1 MKDKVIKLALIGFGN
16 VGRALAELLVRKKE
30 WLVKR
35 GLNLSVT
42 YIISRKGGVYDP
54 EGIDLDKLGSFVK
67 HGKKLFEYSLGGSH
81 DLSFD
86 LMIKRGDFDTLVEM
100 SPTDTTTGGPA
111 MYHITSVL
119 ERGKNVV
126 TANKGPILLKY
137 RELKELSDLK
147 GGFLGIGCTTG
158 GSLPSVTAGTY
169 DSAGSEILSIEGIL
183 NGTTNYILNLME
195 NEGLSYENALK
206 ATQDTGLAE
215 RDPSKD
221 VGGWDTAT
229 KLLILS
235 NSLMNSDLSLDDIQ
249 VKGIEGITPKD
260 IQDAAKKGK
269 RYKLIGKA
277 EKVKGTVKASVTLQT
292 IGSDNFLFGIE
303 GSGKA
308 VLYKTDILGE
318 LLVASSAS
326 GPSYAAASL
335 LRDLINN
342 KRETLRNC
350 QIS

>member
-1 MKDKVIKLALIGFGN
+1 MKDKVMKLALIGFGN

-100 SPTDTTTGGPA
+100 SPTDTETGGPA
-111 MYHITSVL
+111 MYHITSAL

-137 RELKELSDLK
+137 RELRELSDLK
-147 GGFLGIGCTTG
+147 GVFLGIGCTTG

-206 ATQDTGLAE
+206 VTQDTGLAE
-215 RDPSKD
+215 SDPRAED
-221 VGGWDTAT
+221 VEGWDTAT

-235 NSLMNSDLSLDDIQ
+235 NALMNSDLSLNDIQ
-249 VKGIEGITPKD
+249 VNGIKGITTKD

-277 EKVKGTVKASVTLQT
+277 EKIKGTVKASVSLQA

-308 VLYKTDILGE
+308 VLYQTDTLGA

-326 GPSYAAASL
+326 GPGYAAASL

-342 KRETLRNC
+342 KR
-350 QIS
+350 